1 MNNYNPYAA
10 KIYIDGSAK
19 PTNPG
24 PAGLAGIIEY
34 PEDLNKDPETI
45 FQESYQISTI
55 NRMELLACIRAIE
68 YIIKNKTITIT
79 DIFIIYT
86 DSGYVVDNQNRASY
100 WRNKKWIGSDDISIR
115 NKDLWKE
122 FLKNQC
128 KARVH
133 IEISWI
139 QNKSTELTKQVDRL
153 AKNATKKSIRRK
165 DYGFMPGKVGT
176 SRALYKGVADLYPVC
191 GETIILNVYKKEPYS
206 KEENIIKFDL
216 FDIDK
221 QDFLYRYKVF
231 VDKKYASK
239 LNRRHLYE
247 VTLNDNKKHPKI
259 TIFKEIVV

>member
-34 PEDLNKDPETI
+34 PEDLNKGSETI
-45 FQESYQISTI
+45 FEESYQISTI

-68 YIIKNKTITIT
+68 YIIKNKTITN
-79 DIFIIYT
+79 IFIIYT
-86 DSGYVVDNQNRASY
+86 DSEYVVNNQNRVSC
-100 WRNKKWIGSDDISIR
+100 WRNNKWIGSDDISIK

-122 FLKNQC
+122 FLKNRH
-128 KARVH
+128 KASVR
-133 IEISWI
+133 IEIFWI
-139 QNKSTELTKQVDRL
+139 QNKSTELVKQVDRL
-153 AKNATKKSIRRK
+153 AKNATKKSIRKK

-176 SRALYKGVADLYPVC
+176 SRAVYKGVADLYPAC
-191 GETIILNVYKKEPYS
+191 GETIILHVYKKEPDS
-206 KEENIIKFDL
+206 KKENIIKFDL
-216 FDIDK
+216 FDVDK

-239 LNRRHLYE
+239 LNRRHLYK